1 MVEDLAEDLA
11 KVYQDHTQASSSTK
25 RLIFKMAMQN
35 LTLKVPFEDAK
46 TATIVWNSLRVDP
59 EPKRSGMT
67 KTLRVE
73 GSDFTT
79 CQNSIRFYVGVKSF

>member
-1 MVEDLAEDLA
+1 
-11 KVYQDHTQASSSTK
+11 
-25 RLIFKMAMQN
+25 MAMQN

-46 TATIVWNSLRVDP
+46 TAKIVWNSLRVDP

-73 GSDFTT
+73 GSDLIVDFECKETRT
-79 CQNSIRFYVGVKSF
+79 MRVSVNSFFDLLSLVVDTIDQFAI

>member
-1 MVEDLAEDLA
+1 
-11 KVYQDHTQASSSTK
+11 
-25 RLIFKMAMQN
+25 MQN

-59 EPKRSGMT
+59 EPKRSEMT

-73 GSDFTT
+73 GSDLIVNFECKETRT
-79 CQNSIRFYVGVKSF
+79 MRVSVNNFFDLLSLVIDTIDQFAIQFQK

>member
-1 MVEDLAEDLA
+1 M
-11 KVYQDHTQASSSTK
+11 T
-25 RLIFKMAMQN
+25 MQN

-59 EPKRSGMT
+59 EPKRIEMT

-73 GSDFTT
+73 GSDLIVNFECKETRT
-79 CQNSIRFYVGVKSF
+79 MRVSVNNFFDLFSLVIDTIDQFAI

>member
-1 MVEDLAEDLA
+1 M
-11 KVYQDHTQASSSTK
+11 T
-25 RLIFKMAMQN
+25 MQN

-59 EPKRSGMT
+59 EPKRSEMT

-73 GSDFTT
+73 GSDLIVNFECKETRT
-79 CQNSIRFYVGVKSF
+79 MRVSVNNFFDLLSLVIETIDQFAI

>member
-1 MVEDLAEDLA
+1 M
-11 KVYQDHTQASSSTK
+11 T
-25 RLIFKMAMQN
+25 MQN

-73 GSDFTT
+73 GSDLIVDFECKETRT
-79 CQNSIRFYVGVKSF
+79 MRVSVNNFFDLLSLVIDTIDQFAI

>member
-1 MVEDLAEDLA
+1 M
-11 KVYQDHTQASSSTK
+11 T
-25 RLIFKMAMQN
+25 MQN

-59 EPKRSGMT
+59 EPKRSEMT

-73 GSDFTT
+73 GSDLIVNFECKETRT
-79 CQNSIRFYVGVKSF
+79 MRVSVNNFFDLLSLVIDTIDQFAI